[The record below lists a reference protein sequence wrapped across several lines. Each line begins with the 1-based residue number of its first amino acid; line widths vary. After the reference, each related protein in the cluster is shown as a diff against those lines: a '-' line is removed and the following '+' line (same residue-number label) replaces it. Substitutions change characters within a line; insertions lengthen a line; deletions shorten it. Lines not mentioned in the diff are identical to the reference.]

1 MTSVRFFRGG
11 VSTFA
16 LVASLASSPAL
27 AQSCPA
33 DTDGK
38 LIGDCSTADAGE
50 FNRAPVLPNT
60 EPETGPVANASGFVL
75 SLDGAPI
82 DADPQVEDR
91 VRQTDIALADADVRV
106 QLDTIDPTPRLDVEI
121 AGPPRGYR
129 PGERVTLISESN
141 YPAFIERAEIRIID
155 RNAPGG
161 PRLLTTVPVD
171 VNGQAT
177 VVLPEG
183 RDLVAVHRVYDARG
197 RFDETEALP
206 LSRPDDRGQVDDVE
220 EGTQFTARRGIRVNG
235 GAVTVSASSVP
246 QGAVLQTLGETIRPD
261 PNGRIVIQR
270 ILPKGDYVVDV
281 AVTGAGQDIGLSR
294 PLEVPGSD
302 WFYVGVADLTFG
314 NFVDNQTG
322 EKVNSTTGRL
332 QYFVEGEFDN
342 GVRIVSSLDT
352 SERELDELFSRLDE
366 KDPRA
371 IIDRI
376 DPNEGYPTY
385 GDDSEIVDLTPTRG
399 RFFLRVERDNSFL
412 VVGDYQA
419 QLDGNGFL
427 RNERSLYGVQGHYE
441 SEATTTRGA
450 PRVELDVYAAQPD
463 QVVGRDVFLGTGG
476 SVYFLRQQDIYPGTQ
491 TVTVEVRDAV
501 TNRVVDRQTLIE
513 GRDYQINQ
521 VQGIVTLNQPLTD
534 SLDRR
539 LISSTLSGDEI
550 INLVVQY
557 EFTPTGTDVD
567 GFSYGARAEGW
578 VTNDLRLGVTGLQDE
593 TGIDTQRSVGVD
605 LRYEFGEN
613 SFVQL
618 DYAES
623 DGPGFD
629 VLSSNDGGLVFET
642 LDNTTATSSG
652 RGIKI
657 EGQADL
663 ADLGIART
671 GVIGGYFEDREE
683 GFSTLDYSV
692 TAATGDE
699 RLYGVFAIIEKEPG
713 RLGYSVYADI
723 YENGV
728 GDDRTEIG
736 AELSGDF
743 SSRLGYELAI
753 ENLQENS
760 GDRTDVAARL
770 TYAVNKDLDVFV
782 FGQGTVDTDILDEN
796 NRLGV
801 GLNGSYANGWDLGV
815 EVSGGTGGVGAR
827 ILATQTREDNSS
839 RYFGYELDPGRAI
852 DARLAPEENGG
863 RYVVGGT
870 RHINDEVTTFSENT
884 YDIFG
889 DADDLL
895 STYGVT
901 YTPST
906 FLSYTVTVDFGQRN
920 DDINGDVERRAFT
933 FGVRYEDE
941 ALEAAAR
948 IELRADDFEDAAEQ
962 DTDAIFF
969 VADARYKISEE
980 ARLVFSADVADVE
993 ANGVSFNQ
1001 GSLVDLSLGY
1011 AYRPIDNE
1019 RLNVLFSY
1027 RYFFDDVGQEV
1038 DGISGFGPVQE
1049 SHVLSIEGNYDL
1061 NSKWTLGAKFGA
1073 RLSESGT
1080 AAGAPMTDNDAML
1093 SVMNLRY
1100 HAVHNWDFLLEARR
1114 LDLRDAG
1121 SSRTGF
1127 LGAAYRQ
1134 VGQHTQIGVG
1144 YNFGNFSSE
1153 LTDLTF
1159 DDEGLFLNLVA
1170 SF

>member
-1 MTSVRFFRGG
+1 MTSIRMLSGG
-11 VSTFA
+11 VSVLA
-16 LVASLASSPAL
+16 LVASMASGPAL
-27 AQSCPA
+27 AQSCVA
-33 DTDGK
+33 DSDGR
-38 LIGDCSTADAGE
+38 LIGGCATPDAGG

-60 EPETGPVANASGFVL
+60 EPETGPVSNASGFVL

-91 VRQTDIALADADVRV
+91 VRRTDIALAQTDVSV
-106 QLDTIDPTPRLDVEI
+106 QLDTIDPTPRLDVEV
-121 AGPPRGYR
+121 AGAPRGYG
-129 PGERVTLISESN
+129 PGDRVTLISESN
-141 YPAFIERAEIRIID
+141 YPAFITRGEIRIID
-155 RNAPGG
+155 RAASGG
-161 PRLLTTVPVD
+161 PRLISVVPVAI
-171 VNGQAT
+171 NGQAD

-183 RDLVAVHRVYDARG
+183 RDIVAVHRVYDARG

-235 GAVTVSASSVP
+235 GAVTVSASNVP
-246 QGAVLQTLGETIRPD
+246 QGAALQTLGETVRPD
-261 PNGRIVIQR
+261 PSGRVVIQR
-270 ILPKGDYVVDV
+270 ILPKGDHVVDV
-281 AVTGAGQDIGLSR
+281 AVTGAGQNIGLAR
-294 PLEVPGSD
+294 PIEVPGSE

-314 NFVDNQTG
+314 NFTDNQTG
-322 EKVNSTTGRL
+322 EKDSSTVARL
-332 QYFVEGEFDN
+332 QYFVEGELDN

-352 SERELDELFSRLDE
+352 GEQELDELFGRIDE

-376 DPNEGYPTY
+376 DPNEGYLTY

-419 QLDGNGFL
+419 RLDGNGFL

-441 SEATTTRGA
+441 TEQTTARGV
-450 PRVELDVYAAQPD
+450 PVFELDAYAAQPD

-491 TVTVEVRDAV
+491 TITVEIRDAV
-501 TNRVVDRQTLIE
+501 TNRVVDRRTLIE
-513 GRDYQINQ
+513 GRDYQINH

-539 LISSTLSGDEI
+539 LISTTQSGDEI

-557 EFTPTGTDVD
+557 EFTPTGADVD
-567 GFSYGARAEGW
+567 GLSYGARAEGW
-578 VTNDLRLGVTGLQDE
+578 VTDDLRLGVTGLQDE
-593 TGIDTQRSVGVD
+593 TGVETQRSVGVD
-605 LRYEFGEN
+605 LRYELGKN

-629 VLSSNDGGLVFET
+629 VLSSNDGGLVFDT
-642 LDNTTATSSG
+642 LGNTTGTSSG

-663 ADLGIART
+663 ADLGIERT

-699 RLYGVFAIIEKEPG
+699 RLYGLFAIVEKEVG
-713 RLGYSVYADI
+713 RLGYSFYADV

-728 GDDRTEIG
+728 GDDRTELG
-736 AELSGDF
+736 AEVAGDI
-743 SSRLGYELAI
+743 SPRLGYDLGI
-753 ENLQENS
+753 ENLREND
-760 GDRTDVAARL
+760 GNRTDVAARL
-770 TYAVNKDLDVFV
+770 TYALRKDLDVYA
-782 FGQGTVDTDILDEN
+782 FGQGTIASDGLEDN
-796 NRLGV
+796 NRYGV
-801 GLNGSYANGWDLGV
+801 GLNGRITNGWDLGA
-815 EVSGGTGGVGAR
+815 EISGGTGGLGTR
-827 ILATQTREDNSS
+827 LLATRTREDNSS
-839 RYFGYELDPGRAI
+839 VYFGYELDPGRAI
-852 DARLAPEENGG
+852 DARIAPDDNGG

-884 YDIFG
+884 YDILG
-889 DADDLL
+889 SADDLL

-906 FLSYTVTVDFGQRN
+906 FLTYSATVDFGQRK
-920 DDINGDVERRAFT
+920 DDLNGDVERRAFT
-933 FGVRYEDE
+933 LGLRYEDE
-941 ALEAAAR
+941 AFQAAAR
-948 IELRADDFEDAAEQ
+948 IELRYDDFEDAAEQ
-962 DTDAIFF
+962 DTDALFF
-969 VADARYKISEE
+969 VTNANYKLSEE
-980 ARLVFSADVADVE
+980 ARLVFSADIADVE
-993 ANGVSFNQ
+993 ANGVSFNE
-1001 GSLVDLSLGY
+1001 GSLVDVSLGY

-1027 RYFFDDVGQEV
+1027 RFFFDDVGQEV
-1038 DGISGFGPVQE
+1038 DGVSGFGPVQE

-1061 NSKWTLGAKFGA
+1061 NPQWTLGAKFGA
-1073 RLSESGT
+1073 RLSESATTAGGT
-1080 AAGAPMTDNDAML
+1080 LTNNDAFLGVINM
-1093 SVMNLRY
+1093 RY
-1100 HAVHNWDFLLEARR
+1100 HAVHKWDFLLEARQ
-1114 LDLRDAG
+1114 LALPDAG
-1121 SSRTGF
+1121 SARTGF

-1144 YNFGNFSSE
+1144 YNFGNFSSD

-1159 DDEGLFLNLVA
+1159 DDRGVFLNLVA